1 MKSYTCKTNTNF
13 YDNEMPKVGSDYI
26 FLSIILIDSIF
37 KMGKNYYLFKKN
49 ADASSKKG
57 NEVIFLMK

>member
-26 FLSIILIDSIF
+26 FLSIILIDFVF

-49 ADASSKKG
+49 ADASSKKR
-57 NEVIFLMK
+57 